1 LVTEDFRY
9 IQPLDSTAE
18 WKVAQETAVTVVI
31 TSLLSLKVSNIIRF
45 ANAPVPG
52 FKATDTLTSVALV
65 LTFERRS
72 R

>member
-1 LVTEDFRY
+1 
-9 IQPLDSTAE
+9 
-18 WKVAQETAVTVVI
+18 VTVVI